1 MLAGLVAPGAT
12 HGRGQCIRT
21 APAPACG
28 AMHPRSLARVAGGRF
43 PRSLVRPD
51 PPGPDLTDASRG
63 APPRAPLAS
72 GGVAGDDLAYTVRR
86 SARARRVRVRV
97 EPDGGVIVT
106 LPQRSREREAAAAVR
121 ELRPWIDRRRAEV
134 EVARGAIERAPG
146 GVPLLGELLTLR
158 EEPGRT
164 RAHRRGGVLLVPV
177 GDGAA
182 QAIERWYRR
191 TARAEL
197 GPRVSAATEALGAE
211 YSRITI
217 RDQRTRWGSCSPTG
231 ASRRRSRSRPTASC
245 PGRRR
250 RASSRR
256 ATAWRPACAR
266 R

>member
-1 MLAGLVAPGAT
+1 
-12 HGRGQCIRT
+12 
-21 APAPACG
+21 
-28 AMHPRSLARVAGGRF
+28 
-43 PRSLVRPD
+43 
-51 PPGPDLTDASRG
+51 
-63 APPRAPLAS
+63 
-72 GGVAGDDLAYTVRR
+72 
-86 SARARRVRVRV
+86 VRVRV

-197 GPRVSAATEALGAE
+197 GPRVSAATAALGAE

-231 ASRRRSRSRPTASC
+231 ALAFNWRLLLGPEEVLDYVVWHEACHLVVFDHSRRF
-245 PGRRR
+245 
-250 RASSRR
+250 
-256 ATAWRPACAR
+256 WDLLEHHRPAYRVPR
-266 R
+266 RWLRDNGAALHL